1 MYFEFNT
8 FDSYEPCDNKK
19 QLITTTMQRNAP
31 WYLETEYM
39 YRNVKSPVFPFLEQ
53 MLCKQIF
60 QLHVRLR
67 LVTVDFF

>member
-39 YRNVKSPVFPFLEQ
+39 YRNVSRLCFPF
-53 MLCKQIF
+53 
-60 QLHVRLR
+60 
-67 LVTVDFF
+67 